1 MVETG
6 EADRVEAREDLDGF
20 GEDVEADGTLQRETK
35 LVTLLFE
42 LLFEE
47 KETPLVSDLRN
58 KREREGG
65 RGEKETS
72 EDMMEDEGCCSC
84 EGNRKMKRA
93 NVQDDVLRREWTK
106 MRRRTVKNKGGCE
119 ESSEEKKGEYGTNQ
133 VK

>member
-47 KETPLVSDLRN
+47 KETPLLV
-58 KREREGG
+58 
-65 RGEKETS
+65 T
-72 EDMMEDEGCCSC
+72 
-84 EGNRKMKRA
+84 
-93 NVQDDVLRREWTK
+93 
-106 MRRRTVKNKGGCE
+106 
-119 ESSEEKKGEYGTNQ
+119 
-133 VK
+133 